1 MSTES
6 TRGLSRI
13 PFTRGDEEKLKS
25 LARWM
30 SIYGFFMAVGAAYA
44 LFLFVVSAINGQFHW
59 AILAQSLIAGMLAGW
74 SLQGAAAFQQVVT
87 TDVADQDAIVTG
99 LRKLYSLFL
108 LKAIYILVG
117 VLLPIAVLLALVVL
131 GAIQGR

>member
-1 MSTES
+1 MSEVTP
-6 TRGLSRI
+6 GLSRI
-13 PFTRGDEEKLKS
+13 PFTKGDEENLKS
-25 LARWM
+25 LSRWM
-30 SIYGFFMAVGAAYA
+30 SIYGIFMAIGAAYA
-44 LFLFVVSAINGQFHW
+44 LILFVVGVINQQFNW
-59 AILAQSLIAGMLAGW
+59 AILAQSIIAGLLAGW

-117 VLLPIAVLLALVVL
+117 ILLPIAVLLALIVL
-131 GAIQGR
+131 GAIQSR

>member
-1 MSTES
+1 MSQPTP
-6 TRGLSRI
+6 GLSRI

-30 SIYGFFMAVGAAYA
+30 SIYGIFMAVGAAYA
-44 LFLFVVSAINGQFHW
+44 LFLFVVSAVNGQFHW
-59 AILAQSLIAGMLAGW
+59 AILAQSIIAGMLAAW

-117 VLLPIAVLLALVVL
+117 ILLPIAVLVAVLVL
-131 GAIQGR
+131 SAIQSR